1 MQFELYKC
9 IESKYGAN
17 SRHLVDLDRNLLNVT
32 EIYRLAEE
40 MEFPIIKLSILF
52 ISAHR
57 DEQLLQNIWREVLAQ
72 GRLLVRVMAPT

>member
-17 SRHLVDLDRNLLNVT
+17 SRHLTDLDRNLLNVT

-40 MEFPIIKLSILF
+40 MEFPIIKLAILF

-72 GRLLVRVMAPT
+72 GMPPVGWVG